1 MSLGTIF
8 ILLLVVGGFLAMMR
22 MHRGGGHGGHAGGHG
37 CGGHGGHSHGDD
49 AQRGQTSD
57 DREAKDAEKPV
68 LGKPG
73 PQHHEHEHVTGG
85 TRPV

>member
-1 MSLGTIF
+1 MSLGTIL
-8 ILLLVVGGFLAMMR
+8 ILLLVAGGFLAMMR
-22 MHRGGGHGGHAGGHG
+22 MHSGGGHSGHGGGG

-49 AQRGQTSD
+49 AQRGHTSD
-57 DREAKDAEKPV
+57 EREAKNAEKPV